1 MNIDIVFNK
10 NKFNRFFF
18 FNSNLSLT
26 ELKYFNSDRL
36 VFSDPIEEKIPN
48 NIIPFKRIF
57 VAATGPKPRNVTEDI
72 RDVYDVDELFDYD
85 YTVDIIDTFSKEEKK
100 TLDKSTINF
109 EKSYNFEKLTQSD
122 YHVLI
127 NFEWYK
133 NTMDA
138 DLKEPSFLYNM
149 NANIY
154 KVVGVDDDVVTTESI
169 LRSKALPKFTVFD
182 GSSMVKNNPALLAK
196 IPLDQYHI
204 LIKASWLKNKM
215 HKKWLKCMSEDIR
228 PLVFSSEE
236 VFTFGLAQNKLDEKS
251 TNTSYQI
258 SLCLYNQNKKNY
270 MDADVERANSEVR
283 WATKYDELAMMCRK
297 YVSTKFPKLRNLA
310 NNMKGLTWKDDNID
324 DGPKLYPKIMFKQFR
339 NREIQ
344 GEFVT
349 VFEEKA
355 GDSDED
361 NIKIEDPL
369 TIVDKRGV
377 ITASLKFESIFIGT
391 TMALQVRVN
400 DVLISKW
407 IQPLK
412 PRALITRKKTSRS
425 SSPAK
430 SSESSDSDSSDE
442 EDPQSAKNTQ
452 ALVKRNIK
460 TIKVAS

>member
-57 VAATGPKPRNVTEDI
+57 VGATGPKPRNVTEDI
-72 RDVYDVDELFDYD
+72 QDVYDVDELFDYR
-85 YTVDIIDTFSKEEKK
+85 YTEEKK

-109 EKSYNFEKLTQSD
+109 EKSHNFEKLNQSE

-133 NTMDA
+133 NNMDA

-169 LRSKALPKFTVFD
+169 LRAKALPKFTVFD
-182 GSSMVKNNPALLAK
+182 GSSLVKNNPALLAK

-204 LIKASWLKNKM
+204 LMKAPWLKNM
-215 HKKWLKCMSEDIR
+215 MQHVR

-270 MDADVERANSEVR
+270 MDSDVERANSEVR

-310 NNMKGLTWKDDNID
+310 NNMKGLTWKDDNIE

-412 PRALITRKKTSRS
+412 PRALITRKKLSRS